1 MVEKSRDL
9 TCLGRLSSW
18 SRMDGPRGGSPAGGP
33 YNPTIGPSCRPADA
47 GSDDHNSTPAP
58 VAPAGSGGP
67 RIAVLIPCY
76 NEELTI
82 ADVVREFRAELPRAA
97 IYVFDNNSTDRTA
110 AHALAA
116 GARVHRERRQGKG
129 YVIQSMFRD
138 VDADVYVLVDGDGT
152 YAAGSVHRVMAPI
165 LAGETDMVIGSR
177 LHRESHSAFRFLN
190 RLGNRSFLWLINSIF
205 RVNLTDVLSG
215 FRAFSRQFVKGIPLF
230 GGGFEIETE
239 LTIKALYRGYR
250 LLEVPV
256 DLATRPEG
264 SYSKIRHFRD
274 GIIITKTIFAL
285 FRDYKPLTF
294 FGSLGLLLVG
304 VGAVMGLRTWNN
316 GAYLSGRTDFVPVV
330 LVAVMVLG
338 GILSGFTGVVLHTV
352 LRRFQEFEHQL
363 RVLMHENYRSQ
374 SPGGTNK
381 AGRTEPSGTERGGS
395 PLDQGPTKTSP

>member
-1 MVEKSRDL
+1 MH
-9 TCLGRLSSW
+9 
-18 SRMDGPRGGSPAGGP
+18 GPKGGSPAGGP
-33 YNPTIGPSCRPADA
+33 HNPTSGQVCHSADA
-47 GSDDHNSTPAP
+47 YAPERSDHPD
-58 VAPAGSGGP
+58 VAPAAVAPASSGRP

-82 ADVVREFRAELPRAA
+82 AEVVREFRAELPPAT

-110 AHALAA
+110 ARALAA

-152 YAAGSVHRVMAPI
+152 YAAGSVHRLIAPI

-205 RVNLTDVLSG
+205 RVDLTDVLSG
-215 FRAFSRQFVKGIPLF
+215 FRACSRQFVKGIPLF

-294 FGSLGLLLVG
+294 FGSLGLLLIG
-304 VGAVMGLRTWNN
+304 VGAVVGLRVWDNATYPNARI
-316 GAYLSGRTDFVPVV
+316 GLASAV

-338 GILSGFTGVVLHTV
+338 GILSSFTGVVLHTV

-363 RVLMHENYRSQ
+363 RVLMHETYRSQ
-374 SPGGTNK
+374 SSGGTDE
-381 AGRTEPSGTERGGS
+381 AGRSEPNGTERGGAT
-395 PLDQGPTKTSP
+395 PDPPTKTNP

>member
-1 MVEKSRDL
+1 MH
-9 TCLGRLSSW
+9 
-18 SRMDGPRGGSPAGGP
+18 GPKGGSPAGGP
-33 YNPTIGPSCRPADA
+33 HNPTSGPSGRPADA
-47 GSDDHNSTPAP
+47 DAIKRPDHRNPAP
-58 VAPAGSGGP
+58 TAVATAGRGGP
-67 RIAVLIPCY
+67 RVAVLIPCY

-116 GARVHRERRQGKG
+116 GACVHRERRQGKG

-152 YAAGSVHRVMAPI
+152 YAAGSVHRLMAPI

-190 RLGNRSFLWLINSIF
+190 RFGNRSFLWLINSIF
-205 RVNLTDVLSG
+205 RVKLTDVLSG

-304 VGAVMGLRTWNN
+304 VGAVVGLRTWNDA
-316 GAYLSGRTDFVPVV
+316 AYLSGRTGLAPVV
-330 LVAVMVLG
+330 FVAVMVLS
-338 GILSGFTGVVLHTV
+338 GIVSIFTGVVLHTV

-363 RVLMHENYRSQ
+363 RVLMHEAYRSQ
-374 SPGGTNK
+374 SPGGTDE
-381 AGRTEPSGTERGGS
+381 AGRTEPNRTERGRP
-395 PLDQGPTKTSP
+395 PLDQAPAKTTP